1 MAVMATFDRH
11 GAMLLEFALVLVVAL
26 AGLELGFFSS
36 TLWYLL
42 RGPASAS
49 FHFYTGAPDSPF
61 YVLSGT
67 PAHFLLGP
75 GYVAAGAAGAAF
87 LLVGLGGLLA
97 LALRDRSRQHDD
109 DDDDDGARPPPWPL
123 PRGAA
128 RALGRACYRA
138 WLAVLVPAA
147 LLTTAALGCVFVA
160 TGARAGQQIRLD
172 VATRLNGTAPYDFD
186 SWTPQDWFPAVLGL
200 ALVENRG
207 DVQAALS
214 IMRGWQWTLVPLL
227 LVQAAAAALALAEWR
242 RGRGRRKSLDHR
254 HSRGY

>member
-11 GAMLLEFALVLVVAL
+11 GAMLLEFTLVLVLAL

-42 RGPASAS
+42 RGPASTS

-67 PAHFLLGP
+67 PARFLLGP

-87 LLVGLGGLLA
+87 ILVGLGGLSA
-97 LALRDRSRQHDD
+97 LALRARARNDE
-109 DDDDDGARPPPWPL
+109 DGASSPSPPPPWPL
-123 PRGAA
+123 PRGALRAFA
-128 RALGRACYRA
+128 RAYYSA

-186 SWTPQDWFPAVLGL
+186 SWTPQDWFPAVLEL

-207 DVQAALS
+207 DVHAALS
-214 IMRGWQWTLVPLL
+214 IIRGWQWTLVPLL
-227 LVQAAAAALALAEWR
+227 LVQSAASALALTEWR
-242 RGRGRRKSLDHR
+242 LGRGRRKSLDR